1 MTQPRKL
8 NFSNQDLRNR
18 SFKGLDLTGADFSNS
33 DIRGCD
39 FTDTILIGANFE
51 GVRTGESRRR
61 SHTLIARAGGVAIAV
76 TMAGAFVGFIA
87 GVEAGS
93 AAITATAAVAIAIT
107 KVEPGIVAGAI
118 AGTAAVIGCNGLIT
132 FLGGDMLR
140 GILLFL
146 ASGVIL
152 GLAAIIFFQAV
163 AEIERLSITSF
174 KNANL
179 TNAKFTKVMIENT
192 DFSGA
197 IGWQKI

>member
-1 MTQPRKL
+1 MTQPHNL

-18 SFKGLDLTGADFSNS
+18 SFKGVDLTGVDFSNS

-39 FTDTILIGANFE
+39 FSDTILIGANFE
-51 GVRTGESRRR
+51 RVRSGQSRRR

-76 TMAGAFVGFIA
+76 TMAGALVGFIA

-107 KVEPGIVAGAI
+107 KVEAGIVAGAI
-118 AGTAAVIGCNGLIT
+118 AGAAAAIGCNGLIT
-132 FLGGDMLR
+132 FLGGDLLR

-146 ASGVIL
+146 ASGIIL
-152 GLAAIIFFQAV
+152 GLAAIVFFQAV
-163 AEIERLSITSF
+163 AEVEKFSLTSF

-179 TNAKFTKVMIENT
+179 TNAKFTEAMIEDT